1 MSRVYSSA
9 KRIAFVALAFLLPLP
24 GLAAADADGQEKTVL
39 IGFSGAL
46 SGVSE
51 TFGKSMANAADMA
64 LGEINRQQIRI
75 GNQRVF
81 FRLLRQDDRNDPE
94 TAVAV
99 ARQLLQAGVVAV
111 IGTANSATAQAAARI
126 YSDAGVPMVTPAAS
140 AASLS
145 EQGNTGF
152 FRMVGRDDHAAA
164 CLVDYV
170 MRSMNVRRLG
180 VVDNGSMFGVG
191 LAASVIEHAGQAEGL
206 KVVAHERVSYTSDLR
221 KMIRNMKQRGVDALF
236 FGGYS
241 AQAVL
246 LAQVI
251 QQEGG
256 GMRLLLASS
265 GVAGATYLIAARS
278 AANGVVAVESGMP
291 TQDMHGWQRFEEE
304 YHQRFGL
311 NIYGTT
317 PFAYDAAQ
325 VLVAAMRQAN
335 STNPRTLI
343 GTLHKIVFKGLTGV
357 VAFEP
362 DGDPR
367 TPIFTV
373 YEGQGQRWIP
383 LKTYE
388 GYPAVSA
395 KRPVKAT
402 EAPAINSGH
411 KKSYNAGAAS
421 DAPIPSP
428 HH

>member
-1 MSRVYSSA
+1 MSRVYCFA
-9 KRIAFVALAFLLPLP
+9 RRIALVVLACLLPLP
-24 GLAAADADGQEKTVL
+24 GLAAPDADDQARVVL
-39 IGFSGAL
+39 VGFSGAL

-111 IGTANSATAQAAARI
+111 IGTSNSTTAQAVAKI
-126 YSDAGVPMVTPAAS
+126 YSDAGVPMLTPAAS
-140 AASLS
+140 ASSLS
-145 EQGNTGF
+145 EQGNEGF
-152 FRMVGRDDHAAA
+152 FRMVGRDDLAAA
-164 CLVDYV
+164 NLVDYAA
-170 MRSMNVRRLG
+170 RSMGIRRLG
-180 VVDNGSMFGVG
+180 VVDNESMFGIG
-191 LAASVIEHAGQAEGL
+191 LATSVTEYARQAGIT
-206 KVVAHERVSYTSDLR
+206 VVGRERISYTSDLR
-221 KMIRNMKQRGVDALF
+221 QMIREMKRRGAEALF

-246 LAQVI
+246 LTQLI

-278 AANGVVAVESGMP
+278 AANGVVAIESGMP
-291 TQDMHGWQRFEEE
+291 PRDMPGWRRFEEE

-317 PFAYDAAQ
+317 PFAYDAVQ

-343 GTLHKIVFKGLTGV
+343 DTLHKIVFKGLTGT

-367 TPIFTV
+367 IPVFTV
-373 YEGQGQRWIP
+373 YQGQGQRWVP

-388 GYPAVSA
+388 GYPAA
-395 KRPVKAT
+395 AAPIAA
-402 EAPAINSGH
+402 EAAETPLAGPDAG
-411 KKSYNAGAAS
+411 KPYNAGAAPDKPVS
-421 DAPIPSP
+421 GAR
-428 HH
+428 H